1 LPEEALANATP
12 YLQAFGH
19 LVLAW
24 MWLDVALVLP
34 GVQGGPDV
42 ADASHASAAPSG
54 DQQAFAQGK
63 LAAMR
68 FFFAYELPRIDAWL
82 KVVAEREAVCRT
94 MEDAWF

>member
-24 MWLDVALVLP
+24 MWLDVALALP
-34 GVQGGPDV
+34 VEHGGPELSD
-42 ADASHASAAPSG
+42 

-63 LAAMR
+63 RAAMR
-68 FFFAYELPRIDAWL
+68 YFFAYELPRIDAWL

-94 MEDAWF
+94 MHDDWF